1 MRTKLIWSVKEEIEK
16 LEDNNKKR
24 RLRSSKL
31 RRLPDR
37 LKEKRRFNNSKKLML
52 VKVMMNLRMYLLT
65 PNQSQGLQDKKILKT
80 LNKREMKI
88 VKER

>member
-1 MRTKLIWSVKEEIEK
+1 LRTKLIWSVKEEIEK

-24 RLRSSKL
+24 RLRLSKL

-37 LKEKRRFNNSKKLML
+37 QKEKRRSNNSKKLMP
-52 VKVMMNLRMYLLT
+52 VKVMMNLKMYLLT

>member
-1 MRTKLIWSVKEEIEK
+1 VKEEIEK

>member
-1 MRTKLIWSVKEEIEK
+1 VKEEIEK

-31 RRLPDR
+31 RRLLDR
-37 LKEKRRFNNSKKLML
+37 QKEKRRSNNSKKLML

>member
-1 MRTKLIWSVKEEIEK
+1 LRTKLIWSVKEEIEK

-24 RLRSSKL
+24 RLRLSKL

-37 LKEKRRFNNSKKLML
+37 QKEKRRSNNSKKLML
-52 VKVMMNLRMYLLT
+52 VKVMMNLKMYLLT